1 MNSPIFFFLFSIEKL
16 YFIQN
21 HVAPTKMNNNQ
32 LNIYI
37 YFLLYLEI
45 IIRVIANIYYY
56 M

>member
-21 HVAPTKMNNNQ
+21 HVAPTKMNNKQ

-37 YFLLYLEI
+37 YIFI
-45 IIRVIANIYYY
+45 IVIVYRNNNSCNC
-56 M
+56 